1 MLGSMADRIIL
12 SPPERRELQ
21 RMSRSRRVR
30 AEDARRARII
40 LSLASGFSLVFGL
53 SAERSVA
60 VSIRCGCGGTALKNS
75 VCPDSGV
82 GTVDVRPVKESRN
95 SKLASSTGVCTAS
108 PLMVLPTGAAGS
120 WGPRSALTIC
130 VWPGCGPRRGCSLT
144 GLATTW
150 SAMTPSSRR
159 RRLLSSVSI

>member
-1 MLGSMADRIIL
+1 MADRIIL

-40 LSLASGFSLVFGL
+40 LSLASGFLSLWAI
-53 SAERSVA
+53 SREERC
-60 VSIRCGCGGTALKNS
+60 SINTVRMCGTALKNS

-95 SKLASSTGVCTAS
+95 SKLGSSTGVCTAS
-108 PLMVLPTGAAGS
+108 PLMVLPLEQPQTGVRA
-120 WGPRSALTIC
+120 RH
-130 VWPGCGPRRGCSLT
+130 
-144 GLATTW
+144 
-150 SAMTPSSRR
+150 
-159 RRLLSSVSI
+159 